1 LIVKR
6 VRELG
11 INPKPIPKWG
21 YNDVDLQGTSNKQ
34 GRIKNVF

>member
-11 INPKPIPKWG
+11 INHKLIPKWG